1 MSKRMTTLAAIV
13 LQATLFAGLS
23 LAADDPAVLKDLTAV
38 IALQGQPCGQVV
50 TATKQ
55 GDNDYIASCQDGSR
69 YRVFVNAQGRV
80 VVQASG
86 ASWRRSSVGGL

>member
-1 MSKRMTTLAAIV
+1 MSGRTRAGAFLVSA
-13 LQATLFAGLS
+13 ATLVAAPS

-55 GDNDYIASCQDGSR
+55 GDNDYVVACKDGSR
-69 YRVFVNAQGRV
+69 YRVFVNAEGRV
-80 VVQASG
+80 VVQK
-86 ASWRRSSVGGL
+86 R